1 MANYLRMYR
10 ESRALTQA
18 ELAAR
23 IGASQQQIGRL
34 EAGTRQLTQ
43 RWIRLLTQALDVS
56 ADDIL
61 FGPSGPTHETRSGDR
76 TDQVAGA
83 IEDLTRQL
91 HQVRR
96 TQEAILAML
105 DRDRRGGIATRR
117 IWSARRRGGRD
128 RNNEMRH

>member
-61 FGPSGPTHETRSGDR
+61 FGPSGPAHEGRAGDR